1 MNQLDTAAALASL
14 IAFAALA
21 AALGLTHRSTD
32 DPNGRW
38 TARAFW
44 FVAFPIG
51 ILAIVIEMV
60 WRTTD
65 GIAFIV
71 SAGVSLGLIIAA
83 ATSELVAA
91 FASGLAPT
99 LPTTRRAEE
108 P

>member
-60 WRTTD
+60 WRSTD
-65 GIAFIV
+65 GIAFIL
-71 SAGVSLGLIIAA
+71 SADVSLGLIIAEA
-83 ATSELVAA
+83 ALGLVG
-91 FASGLAPT
+91 S
-99 LPTTRRAEE
+99 RRSPRAVAGRE
-108 P
+108 

>member
-21 AALGLTHRSTD
+21 AALGLTHRSAD

-38 TARAFW
+38 TARAFS
-44 FVAFPIG
+44 FVALPIG
-51 ILAIVIEMV
+51 ILAMVIEMV
-60 WRTTD
+60 WRSTD
-65 GIAFIV
+65 GIAFIA
-71 SAGVSLGLIIAA
+71 SAGVSLGLIIAEA
-83 ATSELVAA
+83 GMPLVAGVA
-91 FASGLAPT
+91 CGLAPT

>member
-32 DPNGRW
+32 DPNRRW

-51 ILAIVIEMV
+51 ILAVVIELI
-60 WRTTD
+60 WRSTD
-65 GIAFIV
+65 GTAFIV
-71 SAGVSLGLIIAA
+71 SAGVSLALIIGTAA
-83 ATSELVAA
+83 SELVAA
-91 FASGLAPT
+91 VASGLAPT
-99 LPTTRRAEE
+99 RPTTRRAEE